1 MMNLTELKSGEK
13 LSFFGLFNQKDLI
26 IEIPII
32 QRDYAQGRKGSQ
44 AVRDRFLEALADYL
58 EQNIPGRDLD
68 FVYGSILKDE
78 SKCTFIPLDGQQ
90 RLTTLFLLHWYLAQ
104 ISGNEKAFRDKLRFE
119 DRSRFT
125 YETRASAREF
135 CDSLITKPFSYSAP
149 ADGKK
154 ISKLITNSHWYFL
167 SWNLDPTIQS
177 MLIMLDALEQK
188 FHQHQEYYDRLTDL
202 DNPVITFQFLNL
214 KEFKLTDDLYIKM
227 NSRGKMLT
235 PFENFKAKFEQ
246 GIKNLFNK
254 EPITYP
260 LSKNGS
266 SRDVSAQEY
275 FANKIDTNW
284 LDFFWKASGNK
295 PKLVDAQIMNF
306 IRVALA
312 NHLSIK
318 KDDSLTWEAIQ
329 RPYNFKILID
339 SQDVRK
345 ERETDNLTYFD
356 FVEFGAVSKD
366 SIHYLIQVLDK
377 TSESSQ
383 SIKDQLDPFFLDYD
397 TVLNK
402 ALNNSL
408 TAQER
413 VKFHALICFLLQ
425 NGTNID
431 NLNSWMRVIHNLSE
445 NTRLDVG
452 DTLFSALQS
461 VNQMSTHSGNILAWL
476 SSTDSK
482 VSTFYGRQV
491 EEEQIKAHLILKGD
505 EWSETIYTLERSPF
519 FFGQI
524 GFVLEFAGLFD
535 VFLGQEGFNQ
545 WDATIEKTYLS
556 TFISYANKAD
566 SIFNHLSSESNQDFL
581 WERAVL
587 VKGNYLI
594 SASYNRLNFLH
605 TNVSVRDYSWK
616 RLLRLNRKSDW
627 NNSDLTTKRLF
638 VKEVF
643 DDPRFD
649 PNKPWK
655 SCELIIKDSA
665 DDWRIYFLNNPEL
678 IRVCEHGFIRH
689 EGELNIR
696 LQTKTKL
703 TYHYELRTYNLYLQT
718 IKGNNYDPF
727 DESDYWW
734 AYGDGEICCIYL
746 GSWSHKRKEYLLK
759 MYFEPDNLFSLEFS
773 KSKGQKDQSDYSDDI
788 IQCFQQLGYKFD
800 LTEWNGFYTK
810 SKNERG
816 ILKKLNGLCT
826 ELNSITNN
834 A

>member
-1 MMNLTELKSGEK
+1 MMNLTEMKSGEK

-32 QRDYAQGRKGSQ
+32 QRDYAQGRRGSQ

-58 EQNIPGRDLD
+58 EQNVPGRDLD

-104 ISGNEKAFRDKLRFE
+104 ISGNEKDFRDKLRLE

-177 MLIMLDALEQK
+177 MLVMLDALEQK

-227 NSRGKMLT
+227 NSRGKVLT

-246 GIKNLFNK
+246 GIKRHFDK
-254 EPITYP
+254 EPNNYQ
-260 LSKNGS
+260 LASNGS
-266 SRDVSAQEY
+266 TRDVSAQEY
-275 FANKIDTNW
+275 FANKIDTKW

-491 EEEQIKAHLILKGD
+491 EEEQIKAHLILKD
-505 EWSETIYTLERSPF
+505 VEWSETIYTLERSPF

-535 VFLGQEGFNQ
+535 VHEQEGFEK
-545 WDATIEKTYLS
+545 WDDQTEKTYLS
-556 TFISYANKAD
+556 TFNSYADKA
-566 SIFNHLSSESNQDFL
+566 SSTFNHLSSESNKYFL

-605 TNVSVRDYSWK
+605 TNVNARDYSWK
-616 RLLRLNRKSDW
+616 RLLRLNRKSDF
-627 NNSDLTTKRLF
+627 NNSEFTTKRLF

-643 DDPRFD
+643 DDPRFN
-649 PNKPWK
+649 PINPWK
-655 SCELIIKDSA
+655 SCELIVSDGA
-665 DDWRIYFLNNPEL
+665 DDWRRYFLNNPEL
-678 IRVCEHGFIRH
+678 IRACEHGFIRH

-703 TYHYELRTYNLYLQT
+703 TYHYELRTYNLYLKKVQ
-718 IKGNNYDPF
+718 GNIYAPF
-727 DESDYWW
+727 NKSEYWW
-734 AYGDGEICCIYL
+734 AYGDEGYCFIYF
-746 GSWSHKRKEYLLK
+746 GVWTYRRKEYQLK
-759 MYFEPDNLFSLEFS
+759 IYFDADNHFSLEFS
-773 KSKGQKDQSDYSDDI
+773 KTKGQKEQDEYAEDLKKVFSN
-788 IQCFQQLGYKFD
+788 LGYKFD
-800 LTEWNGFYTK
+800 LEYWEGFYTTSK
-810 SKNERG
+810 SERG
-816 ILKKLNGLCT
+816 VMKKLNDLVT
-826 ELNSITNN
+826 ELNTISNN